1 MKMTYQPKK
10 RQRSKVHGFR
20 KRMSTAGGRK
30 VLAASIKRKKK
41 IISIGHASWS
51 FFLF

>member
-20 KRMSTAGGRK
+20 KRMSTAGCK
-30 VLAASIKRKKK
+30 KIKRKKK

>member
-20 KRMSTAGGRK
+20 KRMTTKGGKK
-30 VLAASIKRKKK
+30 VLARRRAKGRKNLT
-41 IISIGHASWS
+41 A
-51 FFLF
+51 